1 MNRASFEPDRWRRI
15 EELFQASIDLPAD
28 QREALLGETCGND
41 HQLRDEVE
49 SLLSRVSPESPLI
62 EGIIENATA
71 DLFSAG
77 QVSGLPSGLAT
88 LHKRSDPSNT

>member
-1 MNRASFEPDRWRRI
+1 MNRASCEPDRWRRI

-28 QREALLGETCGND
+28 QRETLLREACGND
-41 HQLRDEVE
+41 QELCDEVE

-71 DLFSAG
+71 DLFSVG
-77 QVSGLPSGLAT
+77 QVSDLPSGPAT
-88 LHKRSDPSNT
+88 LHKRNEPSNT